1 MFHQWL
7 LSLWR
12 TVVPSLVGGILGW
25 LALRGIAI
33 EGVTAE
39 QISAGAVVLGT
50 GLYYGVFRALEQ
62 RWPALGILLGSTKT
76 PTYAQRQ
83 PYDYSR

>member
-12 TVVPSLVGGILGW
+12 TIVPSLVGGLLGW
-25 LALRGIAI
+25 LALRGIVI

-39 QISAGAVVLGT
+39 QISAGAVVLGS

-62 RWPALGILLGSTKT
+62 RWPALGVLLGSTRT
-76 PTYAQRQ
+76 PTYEKGKF
-83 PYDYSR
+83 

>member
-12 TVVPSLVGGILGW
+12 TVVPSLVGGALGW
-25 LALRGIAI
+25 LALRGITVDGI
-33 EGVTAE
+33 TAE

-62 RWPALGILLGSTKT
+62 RWPALGILLGSTKS
-76 PTYAQRQ
+76 PTYTQRQ